1 MDKRHFRS
9 VLGKFATGVTIV
21 TTIENQHPKGIT
33 ANSFT
38 SVSLEPPLVLFC
50 LGKDSPTFKPSTR
63 QIFLLSIF
71 SRMSRRS
78 YRIGLQLMT
87 ATDLMA

>member
-1 MDKRHFRS
+1 MSIDKRHFRS

-38 SVSLEPPLVLFC
+38 PFHWSHPWYCFV
-50 LGKDSPTFKPSTR
+50 
-63 QIFLLSIF
+63 
-71 SRMSRRS
+71 
-78 YRIGLQLMT
+78 
-87 ATDLMA
+87 